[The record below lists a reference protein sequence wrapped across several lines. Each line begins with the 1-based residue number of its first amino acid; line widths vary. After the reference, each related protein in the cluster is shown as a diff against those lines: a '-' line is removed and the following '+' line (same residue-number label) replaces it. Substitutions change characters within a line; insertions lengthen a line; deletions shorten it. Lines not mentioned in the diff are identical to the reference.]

1 MDIFTKLLSVFNG
14 KNLEAT
20 QMSITGEWLNK
31 LWNMQMRKYS
41 PAIKKTFKVSSICR
55 NTEEMCRN
63 VSDMDLY
70 DILLST
76 KKNSM
81 YVMSPL
87 MSDMRREKNKYRC
100 FLRYARMTSRR
111 NRYHSLLSERT

>member
-76 KKNSM
+76 KKKQHVC
-81 YVMSPL
+81 YVTT
-87 MSDMRREKNKYRC
+87 YV
-100 FLRYARMTSRR
+100 RYA
-111 NRYHSLLSERT
+111 EGEE